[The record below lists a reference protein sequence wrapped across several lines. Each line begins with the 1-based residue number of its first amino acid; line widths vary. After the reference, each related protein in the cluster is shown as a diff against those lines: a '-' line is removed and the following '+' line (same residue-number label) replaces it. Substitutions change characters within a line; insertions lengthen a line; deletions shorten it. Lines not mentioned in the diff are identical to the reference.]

1 MAPPTPFSL
10 ATCHLSHPIAP
21 SRPLQDVAKLTKEV
35 KAIADMT
42 SNPPMAMAGLMVG
55 STQPVAAGMSQLER
69 DIQTMVSHDGVRML
83 GRSVATRPN
92 VHPLAHL
99 LSVLMAHPWIATDN
113 TTFSRSRGYLIL
125 DFLTLC
131 QPQPVIRR

>member
-1 MAPPTPFSL
+1 MAPTTPFSL

-42 SNPPMAMAGLMVG
+42 SNPPMAMAGSMVG

-69 DIQTMVSHDGVRML
+69 DIQTMVSHGGVRMLHGGVRML
-83 GRSVATRPN
+83 GCSIATRPFT
-92 VHPLAHL
+92 HSSTCCQYSLH
-99 LSVLMAHPWIATDN
+99 T
-113 TTFSRSRGYLIL
+113 RGWQRITLP
-125 DFLTLC
+125 FLVRAGT
-131 QPQPVIRR
+131 